1 MLYAPFN
8 CFIMK
13 RELFEDYRDRL
24 FRDLADIWQKR
35 KDDILQRDN
44 YQRRALGFLG
54 ERFTSWFVAAQAFQ
68 GKQVVQL
75 PVSFYADWKPSTVDD
90 SRR

>member
-1 MLYAPFN
+1 
-8 CFIMK
+8 MK

-54 ERFTSWFVAAQAFQ
+54 ERFTSWFVTAQAFL
-68 GKQVVQL
+68 GKQVV
-75 PVSFYADWKPSTVDD
+75 
-90 SRR
+90 